1 MLQCLKTLNLSHKIF
16 LTCISSNTQLS
27 QSQYFRLS
35 LLQATV
41 WWQIFLFITGIHTL
55 VSTNSTSCDQTLVK
69 QEEID
74 LMSNKSALKSI
85 KQTDSSLIPRHQVFY
100 RMSTLESPQPSPSVQ
115 PTVSSLPTQKWPLI
129 RLHLDTAALRK
140 PNRKWNCDQCFKRDR
155 KAEPWLGPRGK
166 TLSSL

>member
-1 MLQCLKTLNLSHKIF
+1 MSEDTESLTQHILDMYQFHHPDVRITWGHTARANLPVHKYD
-16 LTCISSNTQLS
+16 SDLS
-27 QSQYFRLS
+27 AHKL
-35 LLQATV
+35 
-41 WWQIFLFITGIHTL
+41 
-55 VSTNSTSCDQTLVK
+55 TNSTICDQTLVQ

-74 LMSNKSALKSI
+74 LKSSKSPLKSI
-85 KQTDSSLIPRHQVFY
+85 KQTVSSLILRHQVFY

-129 RLHLDTAALRK
+129 RLHLDTAALRN

-155 KAEPWLGPRGK
+155 KAEPWLWPRVK